1 MTVNQSYL
9 IIGMYDQY
17 VSFESDEKCEIMYIK
32 DHYKDWIIDDT
43 PAVSWH
49 VKSVVD
55 LEEYNLLKKIN
66 YSPYIIFRACPA
78 HISFLENMCVIYC
91 DDIFENYILV
101 VKQNE
106 HQILVVKKCVT
117 TNKRE
122 IRIIGHIINEIIAL
136 NSYFKGYKKVHAAAC
151 QINGKGVLIQGEKR
165 AGKTTLLTQLLINGA
180 LFLNNDITRIFE
192 KSIDD
197 FEIYAWPSKVNIGL
211 GTLNDCETLK
221 ENLLNISP
229 DFDEMIFNP
238 DDGKWEFSRNYFV
251 SSMKAEKILT
261 SKLTCI
267 IKPCF
272 SINNKK
278 CIIEQVNEF
287 DWNDILSPICD
298 TWLPIIDSH
307 CFDIENNSFN
317 FKTPRIPI
325 YKFEYGPSYTNPG
338 KYICEFISRQF

>member
-1 MTVNQSYL
+1 MTVNLSSL
-9 IIGMYDQY
+9 FIKMYDQY
-17 VSFESDEKCEIMYIK
+17 VTFESDEKCEIIYIK
-32 DHYKDWIIDDT
+32 DHYKDWIINDT
-43 PAVSWH
+43 HTVSWH
-49 VKSVVD
+49 VKSMVD
-55 LEEYNLLKKIN
+55 FEQYNLLKKIH
-66 YSPYIIFRACPA
+66 YSPYVIFRACPA
-78 HISFLENMCVIYC
+78 HISFLGNMCVIYC

-106 HQILVVKKCVT
+106 HQVLVVKKCVT

-165 AGKTTLLTQLLINGA
+165 AGKTTLLMQLLINGA

-229 DFDEMIFNP
+229 DLDEMFFNP
-238 DDGKWEFSRNYFV
+238 DDGKWEFSRNYFL

-261 SKLTCI
+261 SKLGT
-267 IKPCF
+267 
-272 SINNKK
+272 
-278 CIIEQVNEF
+278 V
-287 DWNDILSPICD
+287 
-298 TWLPIIDSH
+298 
-307 CFDIENNSFN
+307 NSFSQKRLCKN
-317 FKTPRIPI
+317 EVLRREVRRGAAKPRL
-325 YKFEYGPSYTNPG
+325 FTL
-338 KYICEFISRQF
+338 